1 MEQEYCFKVKAYLSF
16 IYTQKEEYSQAI
28 MYANEVL
35 DFKEEIY
42 EQLKEHKTNGCN
54 RMYYEI
60 YTEEMFAPEE
70 LIDIEIRRMESKA
83 LYKYLAI
90 SYQRLGMDDVAD
102 IFWSVLKQ

>member
-1 MEQEYCFKVKAYLSF
+1 MEQEYCFKVKGHLSF

-28 MYANEVL
+28 RYANEAL
-35 DFKEEIY
+35 DIKEEIY

-60 YTEEMFAPEE
+60 YTEERAGEI
-70 LIDIEIRRMESKA
+70 IDIELKRMASKA
-83 LYKYLAI
+83 LYEHLAI

-102 IFWSVLKQ
+102 TFWRVVKQ